1 MRSSLIAKE
10 MEREFKDF
18 IDGEIELRP
27 VYLKA
32 LSPAETFI
40 LVCRVVSAAPDWAEN
55 KRLSL

>member
-1 MRSSLIAKE
+1 